1 VRFIAY
7 YHISVG
13 LIFYS
18 LGLLLLYEGARN
30 GVFARLINTDIIIPL
45 SGLVIAL
52 FSIVW
57 GLIELKMGIED
68 LTEGEENGKA

>member
-7 YHISVG
+7 YHMGLG

-18 LGLLLLYEGARN
+18 LGLLILYEGARN

-68 LTEGEENGKA
+68 LTEGEENG